1 MTTDQPT
8 PTPVKKPRAARRVS
22 VLFASLEEGGH
33 FYLTEKQRAV
43 KTSFCTARPHAKATL
58 DAVQWGK
65 RGPWQFVNPFR
76 SVFVDRP
83 KESAVLK
90 AWMGILRCEPFPKG
104 AGETHRVGTDPTGY
118 AEGPK
123 GSPGRV
129 GPVGV
134 PGLLGPDDS
143 ALAQSGRTHY
153 YGDDCPGG
161 HGDLPAA
168 NNDNNI
174 TGPTS

>member
-22 VLFASLEEGGH
+22 ILFASLEEGGH

-43 KTSFCTARPHAKATL
+43 KTSFCTARPYAKAAL

-65 RGPWQFVNPFR
+65 RSPWQFVNPFR

-83 KESAVLK
+83 KESAFLK
-90 AWMGILRCEPFPKG
+90 AWTGILRCDPFPKG
-104 AGETHRVGTDPTGY
+104 AGETLRP
-118 AEGPK
+118 
-123 GSPGRV
+123 SLL

-134 PGLLGPDDS
+134 AGPVGPDDS
-143 ALAQSGRTHY
+143 ALANSGRTHY
-153 YGDDCPGG
+153 VGDGCPGG
-161 HGDLPAA
+161 HADAGRPTPD
-168 NNDNNI
+168 I
-174 TGPTS
+174 TGPTR